1 MTCIGKFQD
10 VFLGCDAPEG
20 SAPLGSYGNPHKI
33 QASFNPPPHQQHI
46 DPRPHI
52 NIKINNH
59 VFEALL
65 DTGASLCLINHNTFA
80 KLEQCKSMVI
90 FPSAVY
96 ITDCHSNT
104 NQSEGHS
111 DIKFD
116 IIKSTTN
123 KTTLLNCYFNFHVMK
138 ELSSDMLL
146 GIDFLYKFGGVINTL
161 VDPPISFHPREAKIL
176 QSHMHPLFM
185 EAMASSCSFQEDTNI
200 SRFISNGTFAVA
212 SKNDISIMPGDSA
225 IIKAEICTS
234 ADKQFR
240 PGATVVLSGPDC
252 SYGTKAPLVIPQFTN
267 IQNNNTLA
275 ARFFNKTPFI
285 QEIKAKNPIQ
295 GIMVQSAAVLHTP
308 IEITKHDLRIM
319 ALADVTIDMAIRQ
332 ASDPKFSVAFC
343 HAALERNIKPNAPTL
358 EQSATDQEL
367 FNLMKSS
374 YKLACASLRATGIPP
389 PGQRSRPTT
398 PCPEAK
404 KVNILSKL
412 KLNHLDKHWKE
423 AYTNM
428 VLANYD
434 IFSSDRYDLGHAPH
448 FEHKIDPVPGAYP
461 PFKKQFKIPL
471 ADEQVLDQM
480 ATNLTAAGV
489 LIPANSTGN
498 SPIFLVRKPG
508 TTSQR
513 VVQDYR
519 AANQSC
525 LPDRYMTANTRE
537 SIIKAGRR
545 KPKVYSSVDLTG
557 AFHQMSLAEES
568 RPWSAFTL
576 PFRGEQ
582 FVWARLPMGLRGAT
596 SSFARLTNLIF
607 KSFED
612 VVTYIDDVLGLAQNH
627 HDMIE
632 LLNKIFAE
640 LRYHGLKVNLE
651 KSQFGL
657 KNIKYLGF
665 LLTPEG
671 IMPDEGKLEKLRAL
685 QPPKSSKEIESVLPF
700 LQFNAQCVEQFQN
713 LAAPLADLTRQ
724 NSSWRSVA
732 RHGPLPKDAME
743 AFLTIKAMLLESP
756 MVAYPDTSLPF
767 ALHCDASVGS
777 GDERGGIGAVLTQN
791 FDGVTKPI
799 GYFSR
804 RMRDSELRYSAF
816 NAEMCSVVNALEHWE
831 QLLKG
836 SDLVVMT
843 DHLPLVNHSTRDSK
857 TMTNLLQ
864 KIISFDCQ
872 LVHLIGSENLIAD
885 YLSRHLLDDH
895 IQDPPNVEQA
905 EKIASDCPKTSPS
918 QTQKNQNKQ
927 NIGTVPQ
934 SADAHSAAVCSTYN
948 SKQTA
953 DPATESVS
961 KQTKI
966 NKDVKKKPAHFSAIM
981 PKFIKKNLQ
990 DPTIPNSIK
999 QALLAKKQK
1008 LLGLVG
1014 SLNRF
1019 KAKGIASALAV
1030 LDISCQKVWKQHQK
1044 EDVITSAIINFL
1056 TFNQLPRQGSN
1067 IRSFVMDIGHKCT
1080 LDDQGILYYFG
1091 NSKNSATSR
1100 RLYVPHNLRLP
1111 VISESHG
1118 SAVAGHWSPE
1128 TTVGNLLASY
1138 YWPTLATDV
1147 KDHIE
1152 KCPQCFIKKDKL
1164 GTRSKT
1170 KLNPLS
1176 TPPRPNFRV
1185 HCDLVGPLRSITDH
1199 HWVLSMVDAL
1209 TKWTV
1214 LVPLFT
1220 KEAAEVAAAIVNHWI
1235 LPIGKFEHLVTDKG
1249 SEFTSSV
1256 TKAILTYFETKLHT
1270 TAAYA
1275 PNANGQAERIHRE
1288 LNSYLTIYSN
1298 SIGTDWVDFLPPLCH
1313 SLNAKVHSST
1323 GFSPFF
1329 LHFGRHPLHQ
1339 NWRMEDKKAKY
1350 SENEAI
1356 SRLNLIQFAIDMVKD
1371 NDAEAKQ
1378 AFKKA
1383 FDKKAKDKQFAV
1395 GDFCL
1400 LFFPPGTGLVGGNKK
1415 FVNNWRGIYI
1425 VREVCGSNTY
1435 KVAKPHGRSTKVPG
1449 SRLKPFNAY
1458 IHQED
1463 REVLLSPEDDEDV
1476 LKQFGLHD

>member
-1 MTCIGKFQD
+1 
-10 VFLGCDAPEG
+10 
-20 SAPLGSYGNPHKI
+20 
-33 QASFNPPPHQQHI
+33 
-46 DPRPHI
+46 
-52 NIKINNH
+52 
-59 VFEALL
+59 
-65 DTGASLCLINHNTFA
+65 
-80 KLEQCKSMVI
+80 
-90 FPSAVY
+90 
-96 ITDCHSNT
+96 
-104 NQSEGHS
+104 
-111 DIKFD
+111 
-116 IIKSTTN
+116 
-123 KTTLLNCYFNFHVMK
+123 
-138 ELSSDMLL
+138 
-146 GIDFLYKFGGVINTL
+146 
-161 VDPPISFHPREAKIL
+161 
-176 QSHMHPLFM
+176 
-185 EAMASSCSFQEDTNI
+185 
-200 SRFISNGTFAVA
+200 
-212 SKNDISIMPGDSA
+212 
-225 IIKAEICTS
+225 
-234 ADKQFR
+234 
-240 PGATVVLSGPDC
+240 
-252 SYGTKAPLVIPQFTN
+252 
-267 IQNNNTLA
+267 
-275 ARFFNKTPFI
+275 
-285 QEIKAKNPIQ
+285 
-295 GIMVQSAAVLHTP
+295 
-308 IEITKHDLRIM
+308 
-319 ALADVTIDMAIRQ
+319 
-332 ASDPKFSVAFC
+332 
-343 HAALERNIKPNAPTL
+343 
-358 EQSATDQEL
+358 
-367 FNLMKSS
+367 MKSS
-374 YKLACASLRATGIPP
+374 YRLACASLRATGIPP
-389 PGQRSRPTT
+389 PGSRSRPSN
-398 PCPEAK
+398 PCPDAK

-412 KLNHLDKHWKE
+412 KLDHLDKHWKE
-423 AYTNM
+423 AYTNV
-428 VLANYD
+428 VLANHD
-434 IFSSDRYDLGHAPH
+434 IFSSDRFDLGHAPH
-448 FEHKIDPVPGAYP
+448 FEHKIDPIPGAYP

-513 VVQDYR
+513 IVQDFR
-519 AANQSC
+519 CGNRSC

-607 KSFED
+607 KDFED
-612 VVTYIDDVLGLAQNH
+612 VVTYIDDILGLAQNH
-627 HDMIE
+627 PEMIS
-632 LLNKIFAE
+632 LLNLIFAE

-657 KNIKYLGF
+657 QNIKYLGF

-671 IMPDEGKLEKLRAL
+671 IMPDESKLEKLRAL
-685 QPPKSSKEIESVLPF
+685 QAPKSSKEIESVLPF
-700 LQFNAQCVEQFQN
+700 LQFNAQSVEQFQN

-724 NSSWRSVA
+724 NSPWKSVA
-732 RHGPLPKDAME
+732 RHGPLPDEALE

-756 MVAYPDTSLPF
+756 LVAYPDTSLPF

-777 GDERGGIGAVLTQN
+777 GDQRGGIGAVLTQN

-804 RMRDSELRYSAF
+804 RMRDSELRYTAF

-843 DHLPLVNHSTRDSK
+843 DHLPVVSHSTRDSK

-864 KIISFDCQ
+864 KIIAFDCQ
-872 LVHLIGSENLIAD
+872 LVHVIGSENLIAD
-885 YLSRHLLDDH
+885 YLSRHLLDD
-895 IQDPPNVEQA
+895 PNVDQP
-905 EKIASDCPKTSPS
+905 EKISSNRQKITSPS
-918 QTQKNQNKQ
+918 QTQKNHNKYDV
-927 NIGTVPQ
+927 GADYLPQ
-934 SADAHSAAVCSTYN
+934 SADVGSASSTN
-948 SKQTA
+948 KSKQTA
-953 DPATESVS
+953 DPTTESEC
-961 KQTKI
+961 KQTKV
-966 NKDVKKKPAHFSAIM
+966 NKDVKKKTAHFSAIM

-990 DPTIPNSIK
+990 DPTIPDSIR
-999 QALLAKKQK
+999 QALLAKKQR

-1014 SLNRF
+1014 SLKRF
-1019 KAKGIASALAV
+1019 KAKGIASALSV
-1030 LDISCQKVWKQHQK
+1030 LDINCQKVWKEQQK
-1044 EDVITSAIINFL
+1044 QDVVVNAIINFL
-1056 TFNQLPRQGSN
+1056 TFNQLPKQGSN
-1067 IRSFVMDIGHKCT
+1067 IRSYVMDISHKCT
-1080 LDDQGILYYFG
+1080 LDDQGLLYFYG

-1118 SAVAGHWSPE
+1118 SAIAGHWSPE

-1147 KDHIE
+1147 RDFIA
-1152 KCPQCFIKKDKL
+1152 KCPHCFIKKDKL
-1164 GTRSKT
+1164 GTRSRT
-1170 KLNPLS
+1170 KINPLS
-1176 TPPRPNFRV
+1176 TPPRPNFRL
-1185 HCDLVGPLRSITDH
+1185 HADMVGPLRSITDH
-1199 HWVLSMVDAL
+1199 RWVLSMVDAL

-1214 LVPLFT
+1214 LIPLFT

-1235 LPIGKFEHLVTDKG
+1235 LPIGTVEHLFTDQG
-1249 SEFTSSV
+1249 SEFCSSV
-1256 TKAILTYFETKLHT
+1256 TKAILDYFNTKFHT

-1275 PNANGQAERIHRE
+1275 PYANGQAERVHRE

-1298 SIGTDWVDFLPPLCH
+1298 SIGTDWVEFLPPLCH
-1313 SLNAKVHSST
+1313 SLNTKVHSST

-1329 LHFGRHPLHQ
+1329 LHFGRHPHQ
-1339 NWRMEDKKAKY
+1339 NWRLEDKKSKY
-1350 SENEAI
+1350 TENEAI

-1383 FDKKAKDKQFAV
+1383 FDKKAKDKHFAV

-1415 FVNNWRGIYI
+1415 FVNNWRGVYV
-1425 VREVCGSNTY
+1425 VRKVCGQSTY
-1435 KVAKPHGRSTKVPG
+1435 LVGKPHGRGTKVPG
-1449 SRLKPFNAY
+1449 SRLKLFNAY

-1476 LKQFGLHD
+1476 LKEFGLHK